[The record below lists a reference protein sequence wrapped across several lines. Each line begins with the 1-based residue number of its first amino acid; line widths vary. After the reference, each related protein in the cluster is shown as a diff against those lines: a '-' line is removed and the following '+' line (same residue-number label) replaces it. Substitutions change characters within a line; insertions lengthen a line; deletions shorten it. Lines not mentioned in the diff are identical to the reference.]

1 MILTTHLMEEAEVL
15 SDRIGIIINGQL
27 KCLGT
32 QYKLRKTYGKGFKLV
47 INISSNNEKENELN
61 EEFSKIEAL
70 IKSIFPHSGII
81 EKYKNT
87 LIFHVFLH

>member
-1 MILTTHLMEEAEVL
+1 MEEAEVL
-15 SDRIGIIINGQL
+15 SDRIGIIINGEL

-47 INISSNNEKENELN
+47 INVKADIDKENELS
-61 EEFSKIEAL
+61 EEFSKIENL
-70 IKSIFPHSGII
+70 IKSIFPNSGII

-87 LIFHVFLH
+87 LVFHVFIIN